1 MADITIKT
9 ISQMREVAQ
18 KVKNETEVGCN
29 TADRVGGLFEDIV
42 NYIWQ
47 HEDRLVVLGEKEYNS
62 INKDESKIYFVYE
75 EE

>member
-18 KVKNETEVGCN
+18 KVKNETEVGGN

-42 NYIWQ
+42 NHLGQ
-47 HEDRLVVLGEKEYNS
+47 HEDRLVVLGENEYNS

>member
-42 NYIWQ
+42 NYIGQ

-62 INKDESKIYFVYE
+62 INKKEDKIYFVYE

>member
-1 MADITIKT
+1 MADTVIKT

-29 TADRVGGLFEDIV
+29 TADRVGGLLEDIV
-42 NYIWQ
+42 NHIGQ
-47 HEDRLVVLGEKEYNS
+47 HEDSLLGLGESEYNS

>member
-9 ISQMREVAQ
+9 ISQIREVAQ

-29 TADRVGGLFEDIV
+29 TTDRVGGLFEDIV
-42 NYIWQ
+42 NYIGQ